1 MRQLFPPVA
10 PEAPNFQPQNKG
22 VETNLTQEA
31 EIETVETEP
40 VEAKSV
46 GTNPVE
52 TKLIDSVT
60 LHFPFARE
68 TRVNNPHSILY
79 AALPPI
85 SRPTQP
91 APTTETEAPTI
102 VRSAGS
108 M

>member
-10 PEAPNFQPQNKG
+10 PEAPDFERQNEG
-22 VETNLTQEA
+22 VETKLTE
-31 EIETVETEP
+31 EEESETVETEP
-40 VEAKSV
+40 LEAESV

-68 TRVNNPHSILY
+68 TRFNNPHSIPF
-79 AALPPI
+79 AA
-85 SRPTQP
+85 
-91 APTTETEAPTI
+91 ETEAPTK
-102 VRSAGS
+102 VQSASS